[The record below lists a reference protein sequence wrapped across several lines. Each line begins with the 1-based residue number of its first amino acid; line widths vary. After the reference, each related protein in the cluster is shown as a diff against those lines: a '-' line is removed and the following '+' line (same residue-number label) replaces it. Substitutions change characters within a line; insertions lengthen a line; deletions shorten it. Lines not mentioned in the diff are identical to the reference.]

1 MTSTQLLKA
10 LENIPDSN
18 LSYGFAFPYVQ
29 IGLHNDNFT
38 NIDYE
43 ERESLAASWL
53 KVDVGTLRKIAVNGL
68 LTLHWLTP
76 TENLPF
82 GNRGDHWLYG
92 RLRDPATLAAQSG
105 PSIRHFFGY
114 KGGQARST
122 VMALTAR
129 TLADAGLKIL
139 MIDADLE
146 APTLPQ
152 LWHKAAT
159 RSASTLLG
167 LHQDTSAEPI
177 AIPCHTSSIS
187 KSGKA
192 DLIAARLSD
201 KEFDWDYDAFTVKAL
216 LDPNITIGLG
226 KRLLK
231 FASEKSYDAI
241 LVDQRTGASPAT
253 LNWYHSMPGSCCV
266 FARLDDQWESGIRF
280 YKTLFDISPEANHA
294 IISFKPDDENPD
306 TFRSR
311 NAKEIQQ
318 LNDIAI
324 QATLAKIPES
334 EESDDVDIE
343 RWVMWPYDQS
353 FRTSRLPA
361 AHDLGS
367 STKDTLERL
376 ISLLDLLPTP
386 QLPTSPE
393 NGSNINTSTSLNGN
407 KDQDYLIQVPVL
419 RDLLVKNNSISYIFG
434 RKGTGKTR
442 LFRTLAESSEGKPL
456 IADVDF
462 PGDLG
467 LRSGDVKELTGS
479 HTDTEDFW
487 WMLIDAALAGQC
499 KRESIKHVMNVPSD
513 ESPKNSCRN
522 RLAAERE
529 RHVFLLD
536 GLETAFPGSEIQD
549 YITALFEV
557 MRIIQSDSDFREKV
571 EIKLFLRSDLKPSG
585 SVQNLEQQL
594 EGRSRYLS
602 WDLQTI
608 LNFMLSRV
616 SSLEYFR
623 NNFYDV
629 TRLIESHTEA
639 LKAGQVS
646 TEDAF
651 SLLLPMFSAKVTRVN
666 ATMRTFFTLHFA
678 DSVNGEERYYPR
690 FIQHF
695 LNSINDAGLMQ
706 SGMENPFRDNPIK
719 DGKISSALVQF
730 AHDQASK
737 QFLEEVKQEMIFLLD
752 LPANT
757 IQKILD
763 GFSEQQTPFNLESMI
778 SRLENHSDLNKEA
791 VKRVMERLLSLG
803 IFELRPRSDSEEWR
817 VGRLFKAALKMKL
830 RRTSA
835 KS

>member
-1 MTSTQLLKA
+1 MTSTQLLRT
-10 LENIPDSN
+10 LGNIPDSS

-29 IGLHNDNFT
+29 VGLHHAAFA
-38 NIDYE
+38 NIEDE
-43 ERESLAASWL
+43 DRESLVASWL
-53 KVDVGTLRKIAVNGL
+53 KVDVATLRKTAVNGL
-68 LTLHWLTP
+68 LTLHWLSP
-76 TENLPF
+76 QEKLPF

-92 RLRDPATLAAQSG
+92 RLRNPEMLATQSG
-105 PSIRHFFGY
+105 PAVRHFFGY

-129 TLADAGLKIL
+129 ALADAGLKIL

-159 RSASTLLG
+159 RAASTLLG
-167 LHQDTSAEPI
+167 LHQDINAEPI
-177 AIPCHTSSIS
+177 AIPCHTSSAN
-187 KSGKA
+187 KTGKA

-201 KEFDWDYDAFTVKAL
+201 KEHDWDYDAFTVRAL

-231 FASEKSYDAI
+231 FAFDKSYDAI

-294 IISFKPDDENPD
+294 IVSFKPDDENPD

-311 NAKEIQQ
+311 NAREIQQ

-324 QATLAKIPES
+324 QATLAKIPDS
-334 EESDDVDIE
+334 EDSDDVDIE

-376 ISLLDLLPTP
+376 ISLLELLPTP
-386 QLPTSPE
+386 QLPDYPIT
-393 NGSNINTSTSLNGN
+393 NSNINRNTNLSGN
-407 KDQDYLIQVPVL
+407 TDQDYLIQVPVL
-419 RDLLVKNNSISYIFG
+419 RDLLVKNNSICYIFG
-434 RKGTGKTR
+434 RKGTGKSR
-442 LFRTLAESSEGKPL
+442 LFRTLVDSSEGEPL
-456 IADVDF
+456 VADVDF
-462 PGDLG
+462 PSDRG
-467 LRSGDVKELTGS
+467 LRSGDVRDITKS
-479 HTDTEDFW
+479 HTNTEDFW
-487 WMLIDAALAGQC
+487 WSLLDAALASGCRRSSLKQAL
-499 KRESIKHVMNVPSD
+499 STPLVS
-513 ESPKNSCRN
+513 SPKTNCQT
-522 RLAAERE
+522 RLASTRE
-529 RHVFLLD
+529 RHTYLLD
-536 GLETAFPGSEIQD
+536 GLETAFPGNQIQG

-594 EGRSRYLS
+594 EGRTRHLS
-602 WDLQTI
+602 WDLQSI

-623 NNFYDV
+623 QNFE
-629 TRLIESHTEA
+629 TITLLIEDRTDD

-651 SLLLPMFSAKVTRVN
+651 NLLLPMFPAKVTRVN

-695 LNSINDAGLMQ
+695 LKSIDEAGRMQ
-706 SGMENPFRDNPIK
+706 SGMENPFRDVPIR

-737 QFLEEVKQEMIFLLD
+737 QFLEEVKQEMNFLLD
-752 LPANT
+752 LPAET
-757 IQKILD
+757 IEKILD
-763 GFSEQQTPFNLESMI
+763 GFSGQQTPFNLESMI
-778 SRLENHSDLNKEA
+778 SSLEHRSGLSQEG
-791 VKRVMERLLSLG
+791 VKRVMERLMSLG
-803 IFELRPRSDSEEWR
+803 IFELRPRSDSREWR

-830 RRTSA
+830 RRTST
-835 KS
+835 